1 MVHVI
6 IIADASSSIS
16 NRAME
21 EFKETLIGLLPPDG
35 FRCTILTFD
44 NKVTVVGM
52 HQTYKPTLI
61 EKMACG
67 MGLSNLYMAIE
78 EGYAIAN
85 KNKES
90 TILFYIGDGNAT
102 DWTDT
107 PPNSPN
113 NIKHKI
119 ALIIGGDP
127 SNAILSD
134 FVKYRKS
141 DASLNQIKNN
151 LAILIK

>member
-1 MVHVI
+1 
-6 IIADASSSIS
+6 
-16 NRAME
+16 
-21 EFKETLIGLLPPDG
+21 
-35 FRCTILTFD
+35 
-44 NKVTVVGM
+44 
-52 HQTYKPTLI
+52 
-61 EKMACG
+61 

-78 EGYAIAN
+78 ECNAIAN
-85 KNKES
+85 KYKES